1 MDELEAAIDLGP
13 ENEAQLARLRRAL
26 ILGDGFQMAAAR
38 SRPDEAL
45 AHVRA
50 AWGELQRTTLPPRE
64 QATLGFPLGMIAL
77 VAGDLALARDAFG
90 RVAEIAEVLADGE
103 LAAAARSGLARGAG
117 GANEDTGEQ
126 A

>member
-1 MDELEAAIDLGP
+1 VLAELSPMMRIGILTG
-13 ENEAQLARLRRAL
+13 RA
-26 ILGDGFQMAAAR
+26 GAAAAQHR
-38 SRPDEAL
+38 LDEAL

-64 QATLGFPLGMIAL
+64 QAALGFPLGMIAL
-77 VAGDLALARDAFG
+77 VAGDVALARAAFG

-103 LAAAARSGLARGAG
+103 LAAAARVGLSRAG
-117 GANEDTGEQ
+117 GANEDTGGQ